1 MTVNEKLVELEGTL
15 NPLIERALSRV
26 GDADALLAANRQ
38 IEQLMSATWP
48 DLVAELSA
56 DGPSAEER
64 AIIEA
69 LSTALARLESETR
82 ARLVWA
88 DDFDEYMRRALSQ
101 TPK

>member
-15 NPLIERALSRV
+15 NQLIERALSCV
-26 GDADALLAANRQ
+26 GNADAFLAANRQ
-38 IEQLMSATWP
+38 IEQLMSASWP
-48 DLVAELSA
+48 DLVAELSTA
-56 DGPSAEER
+56 GPSAKEL

-69 LSTALARLESETR
+69 LSAALARLETESR

-88 DDFDEYMRRALSQ
+88 DDFDEYMQQALSR

>member
-15 NPLIERALSRV
+15 NPLIERALSCV

-69 LSTALARLESETR
+69 LSMALARLESETR

>member
-1 MTVNEKLVELEGTL
+1 MTVNEKLVEFEGTL
-15 NPLIERALSRV
+15 NQLIERALSRV
-26 GDADALLAANRQ
+26 SNADEFLAANTE

-64 AIIEA
+64 VIIEA